1 MTGQVKVLA
10 WSRYD
15 AEKQDNLVDTSKL
28 FSSVGWNLVNWN
40 VERTRICLSESAPSY
55 GVDSSFA
62 FSFLRVLPEP
72 NLQES
77 EESRGSHHLFS
88 LMNHY
93 ELVWFTTIQYLCPI
107 EAAPKHNIQAS
118 LMILPSVCTTSW
130 PLKLT
135 IRCFGLKTGAAICNN
150 LKTQCLWVE
159 YFKWSLSAL
168 NALTVPSSLP
178 KW

>member
-1 MTGQVKVLA
+1 MVVHQIFTKFAIGLVTGQGKVLA

-72 NLQES
+72 NLQGS
-77 EESRGSHHLFS
+77 EESRGSHHLFL
-88 LMNHY
+88 LMDHY
-93 ELVWFTTIQYLCPI
+93 ELVWFADFTYLCNLI
-107 EAAPKHNIQAS
+107 YLHSAIWKQLS
-118 LMILPSVCTTSW
+118 LRSFAWIL
-130 PLKLT
+130 
-135 IRCFGLKTGAAICNN
+135 
-150 LKTQCLWVE
+150 Q
-159 YFKWSLSAL
+159 
-168 NALTVPSSLP
+168 
-178 KW
+178 

>member
-1 MTGQVKVLA
+1 MVHQIFTKFAIVLVTGQVKVLA

-15 AEKQDNLVDTSKL
+15 AEKQDHLVDTSKL

-40 VERTRICLSESAPSY
+40 VERTRICLSESTPSY
-55 GVDSSFA
+55 GVDSSFT

-93 ELVWFTTIQYLCPI
+93 GLVWFADFPYLCPLKVNDLLHSAI
-107 EAAPKHNIQAS
+107 WKQTFIA
-118 LMILPSVCTTSW
+118 LVCIIFAKWSKQLAVSAEK
-130 PLKLT
+130 PGPPY
-135 IRCFGLKTGAAICNN
+135 IMN
-150 LKTQCLWVE
+150 LKT
-159 YFKWSLSAL
+159 
-168 NALTVPSSLP
+168 NAYE
-178 KW
+178 

>member
-1 MTGQVKVLA
+1 MFHVEHFAITLYIIRYEGRKKEGVESLKCEIWEESIRFLVKSLVVHQIFTKFAIGLVTGQVKVLA

-15 AEKQDNLVDTSKL
+15 AEKQDYLVDTSKL

-40 VERTRICLSESAPSY
+40 VERTRICLSESTPSY

-88 LMNHY
+88 LMDHY
-93 ELVWFTTIQYLCPI
+93 ELVWFA
-107 EAAPKHNIQAS
+107 EFS
-118 LMILPSVCTTSW
+118 
-130 PLKLT
+130 
-135 IRCFGLKTGAAICNN
+135 
-150 LKTQCLWVE
+150 
-159 YFKWSLSAL
+159 
-168 NALTVPSSLP
+168 
-178 KW
+178 

>member
-40 VERTRICLSESAPSY
+40 VERTRICLSESTPSY

-72 NLQES
+72 NLQGN
-77 EESRGSHHLFS
+77 EESRGSHHSFFT
-88 LMNHY
+88 Y
-93 ELVWFTTIQYLCPI
+93 EPLWTCLVRRYFLPLQLDTLAFGQFESSFHCARLHFLCRRKTCTH
-107 EAAPKHNIQAS
+107 APTRSSI
-118 LMILPSVCTTSW
+118 
-130 PLKLT
+130 
-135 IRCFGLKTGAAICNN
+135 KTKPG
-150 LKTQCLWVE
+150 CL
-159 YFKWSLSAL
+159 LS
-168 NALTVPSSLP
+168 PG
-178 KW
+178 